1 MTPMPHKPPF
11 LVPHPVHGHL
21 EYLLPVSSKTVI
33 DHHGRIPL
41 LRNEREEW
49 ELPGGKAEPGESL
62 EDTARREELGLDLGG
77 LTLAHA
83 WIYEITPIR
92 HVLVIA
98 YATAYTGRQIARCSN
113 EHKALELFRPEEIRD
128 LRMPEAYKTAIGLG
142 LDILRSDVHGRPSPA
157 T

>member
-1 MTPMPHKPPF
+1 MPLNPPF

-33 DHHGRIPL
+33 DCHGRIPL

-62 EDTARREELGLDLGG
+62 EDTARREAREELSLDLAGM
-77 LTLAHA
+77 TLAHA
-83 WIYEITPIR
+83 WIYEITPVR
-92 HVLVIA
+92 HVLVVA
-98 YATAYTGRQIARCSN
+98 YATTYLGHQIPRYSN
-113 EHKALELFRPEEIRD
+113 EHKALELFRPEEIND
-128 LRMPEAYKTAIGLG
+128 LTMPTPYKTAIELALG
-142 LDILRSDVHGRPSPA
+142 ILRAP